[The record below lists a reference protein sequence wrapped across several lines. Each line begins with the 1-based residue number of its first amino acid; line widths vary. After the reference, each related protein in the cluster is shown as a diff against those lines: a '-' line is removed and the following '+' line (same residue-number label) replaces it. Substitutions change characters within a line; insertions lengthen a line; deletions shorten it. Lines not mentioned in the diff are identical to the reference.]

1 MKSDIHILVSP
12 LVQFFKLI
20 IIIIIC
26 GWLVCN
32 CVCVS
37 YDRSLLGLL
46 LTGTL
51 NIGIIISLLCTKVEN
66 EDDLLK

>member
-1 MKSDIHILVSP
+1 MKSDRHILVSP
-12 LVQFFKLI
+12 WVQFFKLL
-20 IIIIIC
+20 IIIIC

-32 CVCVS
+32 CVCES

-51 NIGIIISLLCTKVEN
+51 NIERIISLLCTKVEN